1 MDKIMKNSALGSS
14 FDAFLA
20 DDGILEDVTEEAAKR
35 VLARSMAA
43 AIDACGKTKTE
54 IARIMGSSRS
64 QVNRLLDEADT
75 GVTLHTIMAAAHAT
89 GGRIRIT
96 VEPADTDTE

>member
-1 MDKIMKNSALGSS
+1 M
-14 FDAFLA
+14 LA
-20 DDGILEDVTEEAAKR
+20 DDGITEEAAKH

-43 AIDACGKTKTE
+43 AIEACGKTKTE

-64 QVNRLLDEADT
+64 QVNRLLYESDT

-96 VEPADTDTE
+96 VEPTDVEAE